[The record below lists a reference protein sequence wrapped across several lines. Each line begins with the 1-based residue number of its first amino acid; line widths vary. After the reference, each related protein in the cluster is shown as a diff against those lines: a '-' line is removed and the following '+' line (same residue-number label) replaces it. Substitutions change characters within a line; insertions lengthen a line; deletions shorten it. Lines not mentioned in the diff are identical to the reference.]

1 MSWSASTAVIEWQI
15 MRPIL
20 RVDMY
25 TCQTCSTC
33 QARLVCKTRAI
44 VQYERGDLP
53 AIEHERCR
61 GCMVCVPACPFG
73 AVVREAAPLPKD
85 T

>member
-1 MSWSASTAVIEWQI
+1 

-33 QARLVCKTRAI
+33 QARAVCRTRAI

-53 AIEHERCR
+53 VINHERCR
-61 GCMVCVPACPFG
+61 ACMVCIPACPFG
-73 AVVREAAPLPKD
+73 AVAREELPKSRVNLPTAED
-85 T
+85 

>member
-1 MSWSASTAVIEWQI
+1 

-20 RVDMY
+20 RVDTY

-53 AIEHERCR
+53 AIDASRCR
-61 GCMVCVPACPFG
+61 GCMICIPACPFG
-73 AVVREAAPLPKD
+73 AVQKAGEPSTPRGQAPATAL
-85 T
+85 

>member
-1 MSWSASTAVIEWQI
+1 

-20 RVDMY
+20 RVDLY

-33 QARLVCKTRAI
+33 QARAVCRTRAI

-53 AIEHERCR
+53 VIDHTRCR
-61 GCMVCVPACPFG
+61 ACMVCIPACPFG
-73 AVVREAAPLPKD
+73 AVVREDPPKTKID
-85 T
+85 RPPADI